1 MRSSN
6 LILVFAPIV
15 ILVLLEPAFRGSTL
29 PSIIKGSVIGLY
41 IGLSVIGL
49 IKAFED
55 IRS

>member
-49 IKAFED
+49 IKTYED